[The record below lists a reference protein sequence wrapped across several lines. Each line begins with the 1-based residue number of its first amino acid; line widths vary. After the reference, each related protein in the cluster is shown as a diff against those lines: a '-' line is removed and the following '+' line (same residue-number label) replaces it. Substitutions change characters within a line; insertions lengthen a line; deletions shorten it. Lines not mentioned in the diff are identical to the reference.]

1 MSPTSASPIG
11 RDFAGDVNKQDCFI
25 GTARVKCGL
34 DFIGVIKNEG
44 SPVV

>member
-11 RDFAGDVNKQDCFI
+11 RDLAGDVNKDCFI